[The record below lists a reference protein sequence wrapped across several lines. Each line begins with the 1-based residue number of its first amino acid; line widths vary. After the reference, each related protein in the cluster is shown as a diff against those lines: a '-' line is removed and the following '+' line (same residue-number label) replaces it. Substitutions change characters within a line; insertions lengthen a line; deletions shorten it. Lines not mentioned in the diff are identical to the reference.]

1 MMNEKVLVAYG
12 SKHGST
18 AEIAEAIGEAMVE
31 EGLEV
36 EVLNADQVGDVEA
49 YGAVILGSAVYA
61 GMWQKEAVRF
71 LETHEATLADRP
83 VWIFSSGPTGEGDP
97 VELLSGWVFPEAQQ
111 EIADRVGPRET
122 VVFHGNIDLDRLG
135 LGEKLIVKAVRGQV
149 GDYRDWD
156 AIRDWAQGV
165 AQALLAN

>member
-1 MMNEKVLVAYG
+1 MNEKVLVAYG

-18 AEIAEAIGEAMVE
+18 VEIAEAIGEAMVE
-31 EGLEV
+31 AGLDV
-36 EVLNADQVGDVEA
+36 EVLPVGKVGDVEA
-49 YGAVILGSAVYA
+49 YGAVVLGSAVYA
-61 GMWQKEAVRF
+61 GMWQKDAVRF
-71 LETHEATLADRP
+71 LEDNEAAMAGRP
-83 VWIFSSGPTGEGDP
+83 VWFFSSGPTGKGDP

-111 EIADRVGPRET
+111 EVADRVGPRET

-156 AIRDWAQGV
+156 SIRAWARGV
-165 AQALLAN
+165 AQVLLDT